1 MNLILKINVFNVVI
15 IMLFAAFNYDASTS
29 FLKMALASG
38 AFLSNHPV
46 IEPRTAWSD
55 KWTTT
60 VPTFLRDGG
69 FHTGI

>member
-1 MNLILKINVFNVVI
+1 MSLNVVI
-15 IMLFAAFNYDASTS
+15 IMLYATFNYGASTS

-38 AFLSNHPV
+38 ARLSNHPV
-46 IEPRTAWSD
+46 IEPRTAWPD